1 MHPINNYRFGAYAL
15 FAMGLIN
22 LRYQTG
28 SDGNLSK
35 SSVLI
40 AIGAIVLALTFIPKL
55 NNFFMKKLVK
65 SLSLILLA
73 VLIAYGILIS

>member
-28 SDGNLSK
+28 SEGNLSK
-35 SSVLI
+35 SLVLI
-40 AIGAIVLALTFIPKL
+40 LVGAIVLALTFIPKL
-55 NNFFMKKLVK
+55 TSFFMKRSVK
-65 SLSLILLA
+65 SLSLFLLA
-73 VLIAYGILIS
+73 ILIAYGMLI

>member
-1 MHPINNYRFGAYAL
+1 MNPLNNYRFGAYAL

-35 SSVLI
+35 SSVLV
-40 AIGAIVLALTFIPKL
+40 AIGAIVLVLTFIPKL
-55 NNFFMKKLVK
+55 NDFFMKKLVK
-65 SLSLILLA
+65 TLSLVLLA
-73 VLIAYGILIS
+73 ALIAYGILI

>member
-1 MHPINNYRFGAYAL
+1 MNPLNNYRFGAYAL

-28 SDGNLSK
+28 SEGNLSK
-35 SSVLI
+35 SAVLV
-40 AIGAIVLALTFIPKL
+40 AVGAIVLVLTFIPKL

-65 SLSLILLA
+65 SLSLTLLA
-73 VLIAYGILIS
+73 VLIAYGILI